1 MMPKCYLLSTLARL
15 AEPSMPAALLRA
27 WQRLCNGGCLQ
38 AAASSIG
45 LAQEVSTQPIGQRSM
60 QQESDGGW
68 MIVSKCPSRGR
79 SFCSSRAHVASTA
92 PSSSCLL
99 GIPPPPH
106 PPHPHPPHPQPPQPP
121 QPHPPLPHLLLLI
134 VDCVCV
140 CLCVR
145 QRVRAFSSP
154 SSSASSSSSS
164 TVLQDDGAR
173 SRLAI
178 GGAALSARRARC
190 ARYESQESDLWS
202 PQMGQ
207 VELKSLGSSV
217 KSLRKPRASPETLPR
232 GTMHTPQRPSA
243 RTPPA
248 VIPGAARAPRPIRAL
263 FAVNVERRLSRRSKA
278 DCTEGGGR
286 GRVQGQGPWVKVWGQ
301 G

>member
-1 MMPKCYLLSTLARL
+1 MHDTILIVTTSPRPCLCRPPPPLLL
-15 AEPSMPAALLRA
+15 PLL
-27 WQRLCNGGCLQ
+27 
-38 AAASSIG
+38 
-45 LAQEVSTQPIGQRSM
+45 
-60 QQESDGGW
+60 
-68 MIVSKCPSRGR
+68 
-79 SFCSSRAHVASTA
+79 
-92 PSSSCLL
+92 LL
-99 GIPPPPH
+99 PPPPPH

-173 SRLAI
+173 SRLAT
-178 GGAALSARRARC
+178 GGAALSARRPRC
-190 ARYESQESDLWS
+190 ARCESQESDLWS

-217 KSLRKPRASPETLPR
+217 KSLRNPRASPETLPR
-232 GTMHTPQRPSA
+232 GTMHTPQRPRPKRPHPA
-243 RTPPA
+243 R
-248 VIPGAARAPRPIRAL
+248 G
-263 FAVNVERRLSRRSKA
+263 
-278 DCTEGGGR
+278 
-286 GRVQGQGPWVKVWGQ
+286 
-301 G
+301 